1 MTVRHPTHPNREY
14 VVSKKFY
21 GAMPALITPFD
32 ARGEVDVPK
41 LRTFVQWLLPRVQGL
56 YVCGSY
62 GSQPL
67 MRDDQC
73 RLVAE
78 TVMQECQGK
87 DATIIV
93 HVGHPSTDIT
103 IDLARHAASIGAH
116 GAASLTPYYY
126 LHGPQAVTDH
136 FKALIDAVGARIPVY
151 LYNNPKYT
159 NYCVTGE
166 QIGELAAYGLKGLKD
181 SSTSIQLF
189 YNCIAAVKEQ
199 DFVFLVGSQTMLYPC
214 LSAGGQGCVS
224 GMSNLFPGLVNSIFD
239 AAAGGDNKRA
249 VALQQE
255 ANALRHL
262 TGSGI
267 PVPFYHEAIKYRWG
281 IDIGMP
287 RRPLQPLGAEAAARV
302 RATLDRFP
310 HLT

>member
-1 MTVRHPTHPNREY
+1 MG
-14 VVSKKFY
+14 KKIY

-32 ARGEVDVPK
+32 TNGEVDVPK
-41 LRTFVQWLLPRVQGL
+41 LKAFVQWLRPKVHGF
-56 YVCGSY
+56 YACGSY

-67 MRDDQC
+67 LRDDQC

-78 TVMQECQGK
+78 TVVKECQGT
-87 DATIIV
+87 DTSVIV

-103 IDLARHAASIGAH
+103 IDLARHAASIGAD
-116 GAASLTPYYY
+116 GIASLTPYYY
-126 LHGPQAVTDH
+126 LHGPQLINDH
-136 FKALIDAVGARIPVY
+136 FKALIDAVGHQAPVY

-159 NYCVTGE
+159 NFCVTGE
-166 QIGELAAYGLKGLKD
+166 QIGELARYGLKGMKD

-189 YNCIAAVKEQ
+189 YNCIAAVNDP

-224 GMSNLFPGLVNSIFD
+224 GMSNLFPGLVNAIFD
-239 AAAGGDNKRA
+239 AASAGDNAKA

-255 ANALRHL
+255 ANELRHL

-267 PVPFYHEAIKYRWG
+267 PIAFYHAALKYRWG
-281 IDIGMP
+281 IDIGQP
-287 RRPLQPLGAEAAARV
+287 RRPLKALDAAGEAKV
-302 RATLDRFP
+302 REALDRYP
-310 HLT
+310 QLA

>member
-1 MTVRHPTHPNREY
+1 MST
-14 VVSKKFY
+14 KKFF

-32 ARGEVDVPK
+32 VNGEVDVPK
-41 LRTFVQWLLPRVQGL
+41 LKAFVQWLVPQVNGL

-62 GSQPL
+62 GSQPI
-67 MRDDQC
+67 MREDQC

-78 TVMQECQGK
+78 TVMEQCQGK
-87 DATIIV
+87 DTTVIV

-103 IDLARHAASIGAH
+103 IDRAKHASSIGAQ
-116 GAASLTPYYY
+116 GVASLTPYYY
-126 LHGPQAVTDH
+126 LHGAQLVTDH
-136 FKALIDAVGARIPVY
+136 FKALIDKVGHGIPVY

-159 NYCVTGE
+159 NYCITGD
-166 QIGELAAYGLKGLKD
+166 QIGELSRYGLKGLKD

-189 YNCIAAVKEQ
+189 YDCVAAVSDPE
-199 DFVFLVGSQTMLYPC
+199 FVFLVGSQTMLYPC

-239 AAAGGDNKRA
+239 AAAANDSKKA

-262 TGSGI
+262 TGTGI
-267 PVPFYHEAIKYRWG
+267 PIAFYHTAIKYRWG
-281 IDIGMP
+281 IDIGLP
-287 RRPLQPLGAEAAARV
+287 RRPLQSLSPEGESKV
-302 RATLDRFP
+302 RAALDRYP
-310 HLT
+310 HLR

>member
-1 MTVRHPTHPNREY
+1 MT
-14 VVSKKFY
+14 KKFY

-41 LRTFVQWLLPRVQGL
+41 LKTFVEWLLPKVNGF

-67 MRDDQC
+67 MREDQC

-78 TVMQECQGK
+78 TVMAMCQGK
-87 DATIIV
+87 QTTVIV

-103 IDLARHAASIGAH
+103 IERAKHAGSIGAH
-116 GAASLTPYYY
+116 GVASLTPYYY
-126 LHGPQAVTDH
+126 LHGAQLIDDH
-136 FKALIDAVGARIPVY
+136 FKALIDAVGHQSPVY

-166 QIGELAAYGLKGLKD
+166 QIGALARYGLKGLKD

-189 YNCIAAVKEQ
+189 YNCIAAVKDPE
-199 DFVFLVGSQTMLYPC
+199 FVFLVGSQTMLYPC

-224 GMSNLFPGLVNSIFD
+224 GMSNLFPGLVNRIFE
-239 AAAGGDNKRA
+239 AAASGDNTKA

-255 ANALRHL
+255 ANELRHL

-267 PVPFYHEAIKYRWG
+267 PIAFYHTALKHRWG
-281 IDIGMP
+281 IDIGIP
-287 RRPLQPLGAEAAARV
+287 RAPLKPLDAEAQERV
-302 RATLDRFP
+302 KVTLDRFA
-310 HLT
+310 HLS

>member
-1 MTVRHPTHPNREY
+1 MG
-14 VVSKKFY
+14 KKFF

-32 ARGEVDVPK
+32 AGGEVDVGK
-41 LRTFVQWLLPRVQGL
+41 LKTFVRWLLPRVHGL

-67 MRDDQC
+67 MRADQC

-78 TVMQECQGK
+78 TVVGECQGGDK
-87 DATIIV
+87 TVIV
-93 HVGHPSTDIT
+93 HVGHPSSDIT
-103 IDLARHAASIGAH
+103 IDLARHAAGIGAQ
-116 GAASLTPYYY
+116 GVASLTPYYY
-126 LHGPQAVTDH
+126 LHGPQLITDH
-136 FKALIDAVGARIPVY
+136 FKALIDAIGDKAPVY

-166 QIGELAAYGLKGLKD
+166 QVGELARYGLKGLKD

-189 YNCIAAVKEQ
+189 YNCIAAVKDP

-224 GMSNLFPGLVNSIFD
+224 GMSNLFPGLVNAIFD
-239 AAAGGDNKRA
+239 AAKAGDNARA

-255 ANALRHL
+255 ANELRHL

-267 PVPFYHEAIKYRWG
+267 PIAFYHTALKYRWG
-281 IDIGMP
+281 IDLGLP
-287 RRPLQPLGAEAAARV
+287 RRPLRALDAAGEARV
-302 RATLDRFP
+302 REALDRYP
-310 HLT
+310 HLS

>member
-1 MTVRHPTHPNREY
+1 MT
-14 VVSKKFY
+14 KKFY

-32 ARGEVDVPK
+32 ERGEVDVPK
-41 LRTFVQWLLPRVQGL
+41 LKTFVQWLLPKVNGF

-67 MRDDQC
+67 MREDQC

-78 TVMQECQGK
+78 TVMAACQGK
-87 DATIIV
+87 QSTVIV

-103 IDLARHAASIGAH
+103 IERAKHAASIGAH
-116 GAASLTPYYY
+116 GVASLTPYYY
-126 LHGPQAVTDH
+126 LHGPQLIDDH
-136 FKALIDAVGARIPVY
+136 FKKLIDAVGHQAPVY

-166 QIGELAAYGLKGLKD
+166 QVGALARYGLKGLKD

-189 YNCIAAVKEQ
+189 YNCIAAVEDP

-214 LSAGGQGCVS
+214 ISAGGQGCVS
-224 GMSNLFPGLVNSIFD
+224 GMSNLFPGLVSRIFD
-239 AAAGGDNKRA
+239 AAASGDNAKA

-267 PVPFYHEAIKYRWG
+267 PIAFYHTALKHRWG
-281 IDIGMP
+281 ID
-287 RRPLQPLGAEAAARV
+287 LGAPRAPLKELDAEAQAKV
-302 RATLDRFP
+302 KATLDRYA

>member
-1 MTVRHPTHPNREY
+1 MMGVHR
-14 VVSKKFY
+14 VSKKFF

-32 ARGEVDVPK
+32 TQGEVDVPK
-41 LRTFVQWLLPRVQGL
+41 LRNFVRWLVPRVQGL
-56 YVCGSY
+56 FVCGSY

-67 MRDDQC
+67 MREDQC

-87 DATIIV
+87 DTIVII

-103 IDLARHAASIGAH
+103 VARAQHAASIGAH

-126 LHGPQAVTDH
+126 LHGPQLITDH
-136 FKALIDAVGARIPVY
+136 FKALIDKVGHQIPVY

-166 QIGELAAYGLKGLKD
+166 QIGELAEYGLSGLKD

-189 YNCIAAVKEQ
+189 YNCIAAVSNP

-239 AAAGGDNKRA
+239 AAARGDNKQA

-267 PVPFYHEAIKYRWG
+267 PVPFYHEAVKYRWG
-281 IDIGMP
+281 IDIGLP
-287 RRPLQPLGAEAAARV
+287 KQPLKPLSAEAAAKV
-302 RATLDRFP
+302 RQTLDRYA

>member
-1 MTVRHPTHPNREY
+1 LTT
-14 VVSKKFY
+14 KKFR

-32 ARGEVDVPK
+32 KRGEVDVGK
-41 LRTFVQWLLPRVQGL
+41 LRDFVQWLQPRVQGF

-67 MRDDQC
+67 MREDQC

-78 TVMQECQGK
+78 TVMKACQGK
-87 DATIIV
+87 DTTVIV

-103 IDLARHAASIGAH
+103 IERARHAASIGAH

-126 LHGPQAVTDH
+126 LHGAQLINDH
-136 FKALIDAVGARIPVY
+136 FKALIDAVGRDIPVY

-166 QIGELAAYGLKGLKD
+166 QVGELAAYGLRGLKD

-189 YNCIAAVKEQ
+189 YNCIAAVKDP

-224 GMSNLFPGLVNSIFD
+224 GMSNLFPGLVNAIFAA
-239 AAAGGDNKRA
+239 AAAGDNRRA

-255 ANALRHL
+255 ANELRHL
-262 TGSGI
+262 TGTGI
-267 PVPFYHEAIKYRWG
+267 PVAFYHAAIKYRWG
-281 IDIGMP
+281 IDIGVP
-287 RRPLQPLGAEAAARV
+287 RRPLKPLDAQAEARV
-302 RATLDRFP
+302 RATLDRYP
-310 HLT
+310 HLS

>member
-1 MTVRHPTHPNREY
+1 MG
-14 VVSKKFY
+14 KKFF

-32 ARGEVDVPK
+32 AKGEVDVAK
-41 LRTFVQWLLPRVQGL
+41 LKAFVQWLQPRVQGF

-62 GSQPL
+62 GSQPI
-67 MRDDQC
+67 MREDQC

-78 TVMQECQGK
+78 TVMKECQGK
-87 DATIIV
+87 NTTVIV
-93 HVGHPSTDIT
+93 HIGHPSTDIT
-103 IDLARHAASIGAH
+103 IDRAKHAASIGAH

-126 LHGPQAVTDH
+126 LHGPQLITDH
-136 FKALIDAVGARIPVY
+136 FKALIDAVGHQIPVF

-166 QIGELAAYGLKGLKD
+166 QIGELSRYGLKGLKD

-189 YNCIAAVKEQ
+189 YNCIAAVKDP

-224 GMSNLFPGLVNSIFD
+224 GMSNLFPGLVNSIFE
-239 AAAGGDNKRA
+239 AAASGNNAKA
-249 VALQQE
+249 VAIQQE

-262 TGSGI
+262 TGTGI
-267 PVPFYHEAIKYRWG
+267 PIAFYHTAVKYRWG
-281 IDIGMP
+281 IDIGLP
-287 RRPLQPLGAEAAARV
+287 RRPLKPLDAEGEAKV
-302 RATLDRFP
+302 REALDRYP
-310 HLT
+310 HLS

>member
-1 MTVRHPTHPNREY
+1 MT
-14 VVSKKFY
+14 KKFY

-32 ARGEVDVPK
+32 KHGEVDVPK
-41 LRTFVQWLLPRVQGL
+41 LKTFVQWLLPKVNGF

-78 TVMQECQGK
+78 TVMAACQGK
-87 DATIIV
+87 QTTVIV
-93 HVGHPSTDIT
+93 HVGHPSTHIT
-103 IDLARHAASIGAH
+103 IERAKHAASIGAH
-116 GAASLTPYYY
+116 GVASLTPYYY
-126 LHGPQAVTDH
+126 LHGPQLIDDH
-136 FKALIDAVGARIPVY
+136 FKNLIDAVGHQAPVY

-166 QIGELAAYGLKGLKD
+166 QIGALARYGLKGLKD

-189 YNCIAAVKEQ
+189 YNCIAAVE
-199 DFVFLVGSQTMLYPC
+199 DPEFVFLVGSQTMLYPC

-224 GMSNLFPGLVNSIFD
+224 GMSNLFPGLVNQIFD
-239 AAAGGDNKRA
+239 AAASGDNSKA

-267 PVPFYHEAIKYRWG
+267 PIAFYHTALQHRWG
-281 IDIGMP
+281 VDIGVP
-287 RRPLQPLGAEAAARV
+287 RAPLKELDDEAQAKV
-302 RATLDRFP
+302 KATLDRFA